1 MTGIRTP
8 GAGTQAAMGPTED
21 RRTTKDGEVEEVH
34 LHQGHLQHTTARTQG
49 DLRAEGRRLRTC
61 TGRQDAGGDLPST
74 IAKKK
79 YIENN
84 QM

>member
-1 MTGIRTP
+1 MTGTRTP
-8 GAGTQAAMGPTED
+8 GAGTQVAMGPTED
-21 RRTTKDGEVEEVH
+21 HQTIQDGEVEEVH
-34 LHQGHLQHTTARTQG
+34 PHQGHLQHTIARTQG
-49 DLRAEGRRLRTC
+49 DLRAEDRRPRSC